1 MNYAPQGW
9 LADFSAMTDEIVR
22 SNESMDIDEMDSFQ
36 DQGEVDSLVS
46 EIMHRKRKYK
56 PRTITCQDCGET
68 FVGAGA
74 ALKYCPKCK
83 AQRKKIW
90 QDEYRQRHGKRAKAK
105 EVALQ
110 EEPRNTAPV
119 ETVLVNRSVEAH
131 DVKADDVPDVPAD
144 DYYSEAD
151 KIKKAAPI
159 ETVLVPKKEDKEM
172 DTERAERLKTS
183 PSMSNRLEHPEYF
196 TGDTPESLG
205 RTKTVPDDY
214 GTAVDISPDEKEA
227 FDTLKKAHGSLKKA
241 HGSLLEEITSDKK
254 RMLLALYDGM
264 SDMCMASGM
273 TFAEMLDR
281 MSRLHAALS

>member
-36 DQGEVDSLVS
+36 DQSEVDGLVA

-56 PRTITCQDCGET
+56 PRQVVCQDCGEIFT
-68 FVGAGA
+68 GAGTV
-74 ALKYCPKCK
+74 LKYCPKCK
-83 AQRKKIW
+83 AERKKIW
-90 QDEYRQRHGKRAKAK
+90 QDEYQQRQKKRAKAR
-105 EVALQ
+105 EVNAQ
-110 EEPRNTAPV
+110 EEQPNTAPV

-151 KIKKAAPI
+151 KIRKTAPI
-159 ETVLVPKKEDKEM
+159 ETVLVPKKEDNM
-172 DTERAERLKTS
+172 DTTREERLKTF
-183 PSMSNRLEHPEYF
+183 PSLSNMTEHPEYF
-196 TGDTPESLG
+196 TSVGDTPESLAQ
-205 RTKTVPDDY
+205 TKTVPADN
-214 GTAVDISPDEKEA
+214 GTPVDISPDEKEA
-227 FDTLKKAHGSLKKA
+227 FDTLKKAHGSL
-241 HGSLLEEITSDKK
+241 LDEITSDKK

>member
-22 SNESMDIDEMDSFQ
+22 SNESMDIDELDSFQ
-36 DQGEVDSLVS
+36 GQSEVDGLVA
-46 EIMHRKRKYK
+46 EIMHRKRRYK
-56 PRTITCQDCGET
+56 PRQVTCQDCGET

-74 ALKYCPKCK
+74 TLKYCPKCK

-144 DYYSEAD
+144 DYYSQAD
-151 KIKKAAPI
+151 KIKKTAPI
-159 ETVLVPKKEDKEM
+159 ETVLVPKKEDNM
-172 DTERAERLKTS
+172 DTERAERLKTF
-183 PSMSNRLEHPEYF
+183 PSLSNMTEHPEYF
-196 TGDTPESLG
+196 TGDAPEDLTQTTTAPADNGTTVDMPDIPAGQVEKMNDALREGFRKDRKSVILSLYSAICDTC
-205 RTKTVPDDY
+205 RDVKITVP
-214 GTAVDISPDEKEA
+214 
-227 FDTLKKAHGSLKKA
+227 
-241 HGSLLEEITSDKK
+241 
-254 RMLLALYDGM
+254 
-264 SDMCMASGM
+264 
-273 TFAEMLDR
+273 EMLDR
-281 MSRLHAALS
+281 LTSLDEALS

>member
-1 MNYAPQGW
+1 MPQGW
-9 LADFSAMTDEIVR
+9 LADWSAMTDEIVR

-36 DQGEVDSLVS
+36 DQSEVDGLVAD
-46 EIMHRKRKYK
+46 IMHRKRKYK
-56 PRTITCQDCGET
+56 PRQVTCQDCGET

-105 EVALQ
+105 EVAFQ

-151 KIKKAAPI
+151 KIKKTAPI
-159 ETVLVPKKEDKEM
+159 ETCLVQHKEDNM
-172 DTERAERLKTS
+172 DTERAERLKTF
-183 PSMSNRLEHPEYF
+183 PSLSNMTEHPEYF

-205 RTKTVPDDY
+205 QTTTVPADN
-214 GTAVDISPDEKEA
+214 GTTQDIPDVTADQVVKMTEA
-227 FDTLKKAHGSLKKA
+227 LREGLRKNKRDVLLSLYSTICEICKDV
-241 HGSLLEEITSDKK
+241 EITVP
-254 RMLLALYDGM
+254 
-264 SDMCMASGM
+264 
-273 TFAEMLDR
+273 EVLDR
-281 MSRLHAALS
+281 LTRIDAALS